1 MFAILSED
9 FPDGWVT
16 WKSLGSLVSKYECKP
31 RASYQVVLEP
41 NSRSVPQIS
50 FLFYYLGFEA
60 HQSLQPFLWLEFS
73 SEFKAKALRR
83 EAIWPGWGVL
93 CLRCKRFIS
102 NVIIVSLAAYTCT
115 RSEKKTTGQRRS
127 TQQRWAAAAVSVTA
141 MTSRLEH
148 DLNLYMKMHLWNT
161 HHYLFG
167 VKPGSFLP
175 FLSGGAFGWK
185 TCQRSLKR

>member
-16 WKSLGSLVSKYECKP
+16 WKSLGPLVSKYECKP

-60 HQSLQPFLWLEFS
+60 HHSPQPFLWLEFS

-83 EAIWPGWGVL
+83 EAIWSGWGVL

-102 NVIIVSLAAYTCT
+102 NVIIVSLAA
-115 RSEKKTTGQRRS
+115 
-127 TQQRWAAAAVSVTA
+127 
-141 MTSRLEH
+141 L
-148 DLNLYMKMHLWNT
+148 
-161 HHYLFG
+161 
-167 VKPGSFLP
+167 
-175 FLSGGAFGWK
+175 
-185 TCQRSLKR
+185 